1 VERPDSAS
9 GSCARVGHPPPA
21 PSSRHNPLVDGAVR
35 PDRRRLR
42 DALVRGAVSLLDHR
56 GGLGVVGAAMATVRR
71 VRPRAAASTPL
82 VRDVLF
88 AMFPFVLD
96 RRAVQAFTQ
105 RSRNVVST
113 GTNRRC
119 SCSHA
124 CWWVGQSRLGQGAWR
139 PGTGRACGRDE
150 RRPRRAEGRHDRD
163 RRLHG
168 WMRRRSRV
176 LEIAQWGKS
185 GRWLGWGPRP
195 SLERLAIQINRYRA
209 RCHRCRSHSGG
220 GSIVTL
226 MAARDAT
233 ADRAGSARP
242 PECSL
247 QRRSTCLF
255 GHARHKSNCSGNPL
269 LPQATISTGAAPIP
283 G

>member
-1 VERPDSAS
+1 MSSQQEPTAVAV
-9 GSCARVGHPPPA
+9 ARTH
-21 PSSRHNPLVDGAVR
+21 
-35 PDRRRLR
+35 
-42 DALVRGAVSLLDHR
+42 
-56 GGLGVVGAAMATVRR
+56 VGA
-71 VRPRAAASTPL
+71 S
-82 VRDVLF
+82 
-88 AMFPFVLD
+88 
-96 RRAVQAFTQ
+96 
-105 RSRNVVST
+105 
-113 GTNRRC
+113 
-119 SCSHA
+119 
-124 CWWVGQSRLGQGAWR
+124 GQSRLGQGAWR

-242 PECSL
+242 LECSL
-247 QRRSTCLF
+247 HAVRHASSVMRGTRRIVQVTPYCRKPRSLPEQRPSPDRP
-255 GHARHKSNCSGNPL
+255 HALPVCS
-269 LPQATISTGAAPIP
+269 
-283 G
+283 